1 MGCVGYLIAISMA
14 STLMYLGKG
23 FIYLLLIGVAVYFL
37 VKLINSNRFQSW
49 LDIAEEMQEE
59 AEQEEQEEED
69 KE

>member
-1 MGCVGYLIAISMA
+1 MA

-59 AEQEEQEEED
+59 GEQEEQDDEE
-69 KE
+69 

>member
-59 AEQEEQEEED
+59 GEQEEQDDEE
-69 KE
+69 

>member
-1 MGCVGYLIAISMA
+1 MA

-59 AEQEEQEEED
+59 AEQEEED